1 MPAAI
6 RQSTDTLSPPTCRTR
21 SATIVVVATTVAAGC
36 SARAGGITI
45 ATSAVTAT
53 QSGDAGDKGFDL
65 PKNIF

>member
-36 SARAGGITI
+36 SARAGGIVI
-45 ATSAVTAT
+45 ATSAATAT
-53 QSGDAGDKGFDL
+53 LSRDAGDVDFDL
-65 PKNIF
+65 SKNIF